1 MKIIGKAVKVLTSML
16 VLFCA
21 AGVFAQEPVNY
32 FYQQGS
38 WLDIVDNIGDD
49 KGPGYYQY
57 PLDKRLRRGTF
68 DLKRF
73 TVYEEDEVI
82 VFEIQMRNYIM
93 REWPDTRQTEEQ
105 GFVANMWDIYID
117 IDGREKSG
125 YTMALP
131 GRDLMFSDNMG
142 WEKVVIVTP
151 LSEIDLFNILREKTD
166 ELEFQNRVEDIVYP
180 DYIRVQR
187 DKVIIKIAKSKLP
200 GISERSGYQCLTMGF
215 ARIESPNR
223 LLNRDVRAF
232 ATRDDF
238 GGGHDSYGD
247 PPVMDIIVPEGQDQ
261 YEILRNFRSEP
272 YREDIRYASVP
283 FVYSGGKSRSP
294 ALAPLVKEPAAAV
307 GIKVPPPAIL
317 PAAQPVKQDAP
328 VIKSPV
334 KPTQSPSGFVPLKPV
349 SPPAK
354 ADDGFKPMPNAP
366 KGFIPVKKKD

>member
-1 MKIIGKAVKVLTSML
+1 MKVFGKAVRVLTSLL
-16 VLFCA
+16 VLLCA
-21 AGVFAQEPVNY
+21 AGVFAQERANN
-32 FYQQGS
+32 FQQQDP

-68 DLKRF
+68 DLKKF
-73 TVYEEDEVI
+73 TVYEEEEVI

-117 IDGREKSG
+117 IDGRERSG

-151 LSEIDLFNILREKTD
+151 LSEIALFNILREKTD
-166 ELEFQNRVEDIVYP
+166 ELDFQNRIEDIVYP
-180 DYIRVQR
+180 DYVRVQR

-200 GISERSGYQCLTMGF
+200 GISERSGYQCLVMGF

-232 ATRDDF
+232 PTRNDF

-261 YEILRNFRSEP
+261 YEILRDFRSEP
-272 YREDIRYASVP
+272 YRGDIRYASVP

-294 ALAPLVKEPAAAV
+294 ALTPSVKEPAGVV
-307 GIKVPPPAIL
+307 GINVPP
-317 PAAQPVKQDAP
+317 P
-328 VIKSPV
+328 VIKSPT
-334 KPTQSPSGFVPLKPV
+334 KPTQNSSGFVPLKPV
-349 SPPAK
+349 SPPVK
-354 ADDGFKPMPNAP
+354 ADDGFKPMPKAP